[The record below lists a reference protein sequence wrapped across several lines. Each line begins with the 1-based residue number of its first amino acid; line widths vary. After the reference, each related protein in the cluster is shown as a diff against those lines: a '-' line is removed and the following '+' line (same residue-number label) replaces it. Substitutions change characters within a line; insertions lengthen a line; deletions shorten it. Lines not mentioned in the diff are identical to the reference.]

1 MQAARSVLS
10 RTLALAVVAAASA
23 CARVS
28 AYAQVDL
35 YSLEAAYIY
44 NFTEFTEWPAAR
56 GENAALNV
64 CVNPHTPLGTTLA
77 KLSGRAVAGKT
88 WSVKPIPDGATL
100 AVCNVLIVDDASASA
115 AAKTAA
121 ARDLPILIVRPADVD
136 GGDVRNVVTLFR
148 EGDRLRFDIDNTE
161 AARRHLALSSKLL
174 RLARNV
180 T

>member
-10 RTLALAVVAAASA
+10 RTVALVLAALA
-23 CARVS
+23 CAQAS

-44 NFTEFTEWPAAR
+44 NFTEFTEWPAGH
-56 GENAALNV
+56 GENTALNV
-64 CVNPHTPLGTTLA
+64 CVNPHTALGATLA
-77 KLSGRAVAGKT
+77 KLSGRAVSGKT
-88 WSVKPIPDGATL
+88 WSVKPIPDGA
-100 AVCNVLIVDDASASA
+100 AIAACNVLIVEDASA
-115 AAKTAA
+115 AAAAKAAA
-121 ARDLPILIVRPADVD
+121 ARDLPILIVRPAEVDSVD
-136 GGDVRNVVTLFR
+136 GRNVVTLYR
-148 EGDRLRFDIDNTE
+148 DGDRLRFDIDNTE